1 MEVYISGKISEEVIS
16 DTTRQKFA
24 RAEEMLKAKG
34 HEVFNPTSLE
44 WTEYLNRTYYT
55 DSFCPVG
62 LPVSS
67 IHFYSHVLLRD
78 LMKLSTLDAIYM
90 LEDWYS
96 SPGAKAELAFAM
108 ATKKKIFWQNEADSL
123 AYNAN
128 GKFVGVF
135 LPTE

>member
-1 MEVYISGKISEEVIS
+1 MEVYISGKIGEEVIS
-16 DTTRQKFA
+16 DATREKFA

-34 HEVFNPTSLE
+34 HEVFNPVSHE
-44 WTEYLNRTYYT
+44 WTEYLNRTYYDPFT
-55 DSFCPVG
+55 PVG
-62 LPVSS
+62 LPASS
-67 IHFYSHVLLRD
+67 INLYSHVLLRD

-108 ATKKKIFWQNEADSL
+108 ATKKKIFWQNEADAL
-123 AYNAN
+123 AYDVN
-128 GKFVGVF
+128 GNYTGVF